1 MTRSLITRL
10 SALAMSPLLAIL
22 LLPPPA
28 IPAPPDPTGLRSVT
42 RGEAALTFSSGFIR
56 HSLPLEGVVSQ
67 ITGDSQT
74 TGNKLLLGKGDVTYL
89 HMARPEDVTPG
100 DLYTLYRRVH
110 EVFHPTQGSYLGNL
124 FIMVGIVQVTQI
136 DGRLATVRILHS
148 YGPITSGDGA
158 MRFVPPPPT
167 EPAPAERALATMTGM
182 IIDLPPQQFL
192 IGQSNIVYLDRGRH
206 DGLQAG
212 DRLDIFRLGGGL
224 PMRLIGEVKVLAL
237 EETTATVLVVRS
249 TAPVLRGDRV
259 ILKETPEQAA
269 AKKATP
275 ETLTE
280 ELDRLAGTRASRP
293 APEGLEAV
301 HARGGSLEEQ
311 LTLLARKLE
320 FEPGEAP
327 VKPAGLPI
335 LKQIGDL
342 LKTVTEARIIIA
354 GHTDNRPIGP
364 TLQRQLP
371 SNQVLSEARASS
383 VARFLL
389 EESGVDRTNVSAVG
403 YADTRPIASN
413 ATEEGRRKN
422 RRIEITLERKDRAP
436 RLPSETP
443 LPTAAPRQQAP
454 IPPAQEALPPVAP
467 PDQPQVPAEEPL
479 VPAKEPIAP
488 AEEPVEAIPNS
499 PNEPPLETPP
509 AEEPPT
515 IPQP

>member
-1 MTRSLITRL
+1 
-10 SALAMSPLLAIL
+10 
-22 LLPPPA
+22 
-28 IPAPPDPTGLRSVT
+28 
-42 RGEAALTFSSGFIR
+42 
-56 HSLPLEGVVSQ
+56 
-67 ITGDSQT
+67 
-74 TGNKLLLGKGDVTYL
+74 
-89 HMARPEDVTPG
+89 
-100 DLYTLYRRVH
+100 

-158 MRFVPPPPT
+158 MRFAPPPPT

-192 IGQSNIVYLDRGRH
+192 IGQSNIVYIDRGRH

-212 DRLDIFRLGGGL
+212 DRLDIFRLGSGL

-259 ILKETPEQAA
+259 ILKEPPGQAA
-269 AKKATP
+269 AKSKRTTP
-275 ETLTE
+275 ETLAE
-280 ELDRLAGTRASRP
+280 ELDRLASTRAGQSPLAQP

-301 HARGGSLEEQ
+301 RTRGGSLEEQ
-311 LTLLARKLE
+311 LAALARKLE

-342 LKTVTEARIIIA
+342 LKTVTETRIIIA

-364 TLQRQLP
+364 TLKRQLP

-389 EESGVDRTNVSAVG
+389 EESGVDRANVSAVG

-422 RRIEITLERKDRAP
+422 RRIEITLKPKGHAP
-436 RLPSETP
+436 RIPSEAEAA
-443 LPTAAPRQQAP
+443 TASPRQQP
-454 IPPAQEALPPVAP
+454 PLPPAQETPPSVAP
-467 PDQPQVPAEEPL
+467 PDQPRVPAEEPQ
-479 VPAKEPIAP
+479 VPAKESM
-488 AEEPVEAIPNS
+488 EPL
-499 PNEPPLETPP
+499 PNEPPLAIPP
-509 AEEPPT
+509 AEEPPR